1 MALRFLRATALAACA
16 SLLGLSVGCSA
27 TPGLT
32 EMLRHDDLTPKNY
45 ARSADGSLQTF
56 GQPTAGELLSFGDS
70 DVGTVICLRAASED
84 GTGWEEEFARRNDIH
99 FVRLPIEGPQDLTRA
114 NAEALAKAMASAPGG
129 AAVYCGSSNRVGA
142 LIALKAFYVDGIPA
156 NEALELGKQHGLT
169 RMEAATRRV
178 LEQGR

>member
-1 MALRFLRATALAACA
+1 MALRFLRAIALTAAAP
-16 SLLGLSVGCSA
+16 LLGVPTGCSA

-32 EMLRHDDLTPKNY
+32 EMLRLDDVTPKNY
-45 ARSADGSLQTF
+45 ARSEDGSLQTF
-56 GQPTAGELLSFGDS
+56 GQPTAGELLSFADS
-70 DVGTVICLRAASED
+70 DVGTVICLRAAGED

-99 FVRLPIEGPQDLTRA
+99 FVRLPIEGPQDLNRN

-142 LIALKAFYVDGIPA
+142 LIALKAFYVDGVPA
-156 NEALELGKQHGLT
+156 DEALELGKQHGLT